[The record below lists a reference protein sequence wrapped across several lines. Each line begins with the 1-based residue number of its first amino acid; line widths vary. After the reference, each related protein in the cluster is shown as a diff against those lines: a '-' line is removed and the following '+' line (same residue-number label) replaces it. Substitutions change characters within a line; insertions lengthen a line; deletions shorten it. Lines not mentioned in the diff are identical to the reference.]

1 MFECAWLVLWGIAAY
16 AVFLNRYKYFTI
28 APSMGKDRLNYAQA
42 YIDTVRG
49 RVLSRWDKNPDGSL
63 T

>member
-1 MFECAWLVLWGIAAY
+1 
-16 AVFLNRYKYFTI
+16 
-28 APSMGKDRLNYAQA
+28 MGRTVNYAQA

-63 T
+63 TMTVDIPPNSKAKVVV